1 MICETYIT
9 AHINWFQ
16 LLFYM
21 QFISWTALYTITRYS
36 SQYTTEC
43 GSWVP
48 ATALS
53 LFCSSLA
60 SPQDSCQSGFA
71 QSHMQHP
78 LYHDQVSFLV
88 GKGGLFHSM
97 EYRLSHEMMTEM
109 YPSSFLKVPTL
120 EALLQTTRTQTL
132 ALLALRE
139 GCSLSTA

>member
-21 QFISWTALYTITRYS
+21 QFISWTVLYTITCYS
-36 SQYTTEC
+36 SRYTPEC
-43 GSWVP
+43 RSWVP

-60 SPQDSCQSGFA
+60 SPQDSSQSGLA
-71 QSHMQHP
+71 QSHMQHA
-78 LYHDQVSFLV
+78 LHHDQVSFLV
-88 GKGGLFHSM
+88 GKGGFFHSR

-109 YPSSFLKVPTL
+109 YLSSFLKVTTL
-120 EALLQTTRTQTL
+120 EALLQTTHTQTL